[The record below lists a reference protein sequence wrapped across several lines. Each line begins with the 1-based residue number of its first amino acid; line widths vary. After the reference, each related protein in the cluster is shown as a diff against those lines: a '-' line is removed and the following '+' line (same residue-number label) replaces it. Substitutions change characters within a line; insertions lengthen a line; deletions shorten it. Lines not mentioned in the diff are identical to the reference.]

1 VNLPCRPASGAGT
14 LALEPRRPG
23 EEAPLR
29 CPLCKDPQN
38 RSKVIDSREAGG
50 GAVIRRRRECL
61 ACERRYTTY
70 ERVEELPL
78 RVVKKSG
85 EREPFAREKIL
96 RSIETS
102 CQKLPVSAEEMTAM
116 VDAIEQEVRE
126 VHEREVPSKFVGE
139 LIMMRL
145 RQVNKVA
152 YVRYASIY
160 RNFSEPQD
168 FLDELR
174 PLLPPSELGG

>member
-1 VNLPCRPASGAGT
+1 M
-14 LALEPRRPG
+14 
-23 EEAPLR
+23 
-29 CPLCKDPQN
+29 CKDPAN
-38 RSKVIDSREAGG
+38 ESKVIDSRESAGG
-50 GAVIRRRRECL
+50 SVIRRRRECL
-61 ACERRYTTY
+61 ACARRYTTY

-78 RVVKKSG
+78 KVVKKDG
-85 EREPFAREKIL
+85 QREPFDRAKIL
-96 RSIETS
+96 SCLELS
-102 CQKLPVSAEEMTAM
+102 CQKRPVPSEEINAL

-145 RQVNKVA
+145 RQLDKVA

-160 RNFSEPQD
+160 REFREPSD

-174 PLLPPSELGG
+174 PLLTPEEL

>member
-1 VNLPCRPASGAGT
+1 M
-14 LALEPRRPG
+14 
-23 EEAPLR
+23 
-29 CPLCKDPQN
+29 
-38 RSKVIDSREAGG
+38 
-50 GAVIRRRRECL
+50 IRRRRECL
-61 ACERRYTTY
+61 SCSRRYTTY

-78 RVVKKSG
+78 KVVKKDG
-85 EREPFAREKIL
+85 QREPFAREKIL

-102 CQKLPVSAEEMTAM
+102 CQKLPVSSEEMAAV

-126 VHEREVPSKFVGE
+126 VHEREVPSKFIGE
-139 LIMMRL
+139 LIMMKL

-174 PLLPPSELGG
+174 PLLPPAALDGPGG